1 MLCPELNM
9 KGIVFFFQ
17 TSFGKLQDG
26 IVQYFMPVIS
36 VTKKI
41 GCFETLEGPIMNVLR
56 KSYQNNFKE
65 IVKKCI
71 SQELTLQIMGEIQN
85 NLKLGGVSQEINQQ
99 INDFLQKLGELLLKL
114 YVCDPPLTFDS
125 K

>member
-1 MLCPELNM
+1 M